1 MQIVILCG
9 GKATRL
15 YPLSK
20 KIPKSMIK
28 IERKPF
34 LEHQLD
40 LLKKNKI
47 KNILLCVGYKGEQ
60 IKDYFGDGKKFGVDI
75 KYSQEKKKLLGT
87 AGALK
92 NAEKLLEDKFLMI
105 WGDSYLPFDFQK
117 AIKFF
122 NKFNKL
128 GLMTVY
134 KNCNRYE
141 PSNVEVEGNLVKV
154 YSKKRKTKKMKYI
167 DYGVSIFRKEVLKY
181 IPKNQVY
188 DISRLNQLLIKK
200 KQLLA
205 FPVRKR
211 FYQIGTFSGIEEFR
225 EYIKKERKN

>member
-1 MQIVILCG
+1 
-9 GKATRL
+9 
-15 YPLSK
+15 
-20 KIPKSMIK
+20 
-28 IERKPF
+28 
-34 LEHQLD
+34 
-40 LLKKNKI
+40 
-47 KNILLCVGYKGEQ
+47 
-60 IKDYFGDGKKFGVDI
+60 
-75 KYSQEKKKLLGT
+75 
-87 AGALK
+87 
-92 NAEKLLEDKFLMI
+92 
-105 WGDSYLPFDFQK
+105 
-117 AIKFF
+117 
-122 NKFNKL
+122 
-128 GLMTVY
+128 MTVY

-225 EYIKKERKN
+225 EYIKKERKK